1 MIENSLTLSQFQQ
14 LLGNAIR
21 TTHELQNV
29 WVQAEFSDLRFSGP
43 HCYMELVE
51 KDAAGTTRAKIRAM
65 IWAGT
70 LSAIRRKFIDAT
82 GRDIASGMKV
92 LVRGSASHHNLYGLS
107 FTISDI
113 DPSYTLGDIE
123 RLRREILERLARE
136 GLLNRNRSLAPPT
149 VPQRIAVIS
158 AEGAAGYGDFI
169 NQLQNNPDRFCIY
182 PVLFPAIMQGE
193 RTAPSVM
200 AALDLVEQSPFAW
213 DAVVI
218 IRGGGATTDLNGF
231 DNYDLARRVATF
243 PLPVIVGIGHERD
256 RTVLDEIACIRCKTP
271 TAVAAW
277 IIDSLRNAYART
289 TDLLRRIAAY
299 GTNSLKGEH
308 IRLTNLS
315 QQIPATARNV
325 VLRNNMRL
333 DRLGNSIPNLV
344 RNRLTRH
351 QLALNSLQSR
361 LGNASSQAIRTQ
373 NQRLQRLADMIRLLS
388 PQNTLKRGY
397 TITRINGKAAKSI
410 AGLKPGDIL
419 TTILPDGQTESEITK
434 INQNQSR

>member
-1 MIENSLTLSQFQQ
+1 MMENSLTLSQFQQ

-21 TTHELQNV
+21 TAHGLQNV
-29 WVQAEFSDLRFSGP
+29 WVQAEFSDLRFNGG
-43 HCYMELVE
+43 HCYMELIE

-70 LSAIRRKFIDAT
+70 LGMIRRKFFDAT
-82 GRDIASGMKV
+82 GRDIASGLKV

-113 DPSYTLGDIE
+113 DPSYTLGDME

-136 GLLNRNRSLAPPT
+136 GVLNLNRSLTPPS

-169 NQLQNNPDRFCIY
+169 NQMQNNPDRFCIY
-182 PVLFPAIMQGE
+182 PVLFPAILQGE

-200 AALDLVEQSPFAW
+200 AALDLVEQSPFGW

-256 RTVLDEIACIRCKTP
+256 RTVLDEIACVRCKTP

-277 IIDSLRNAYART
+277 IIDTLRNTHAHT
-289 TDLLRRIAAY
+289 TDLVRRIAAY
-299 GTNSLKGEH
+299 GTNALKGEH

-315 QQIPATARNV
+315 QQIPASARNV

-361 LGNASSQAIRTQ
+361 IGNAAGQAIRTQ
-373 NQRLQRLADMIRLLS
+373 NQRLRRLADMLRLLS
-388 PQNTLKRGY
+388 PQNTLRRGY
-397 TITRINGKAAKSI
+397 TITRINGKAVRTI
-410 AGLKPGDIL
+410 AGLKPGDTL
-419 TTILPDGQTESEITK
+419 TTQLPDGQTESKITHL
-434 INQNQSR
+434 NQDQPK